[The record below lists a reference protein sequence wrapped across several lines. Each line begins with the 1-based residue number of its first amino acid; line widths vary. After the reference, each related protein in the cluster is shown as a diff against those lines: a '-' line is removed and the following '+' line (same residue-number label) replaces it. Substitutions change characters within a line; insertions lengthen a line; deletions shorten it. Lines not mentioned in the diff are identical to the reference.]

1 MARPSQTKIKI
12 LNLKFFMFIPVVLGS
27 VREQR
32 RSLAPAKLLVEKIIE
47 AGHES
52 ELVDFKEMPL
62 PFYDLPT
69 VPVALKGKYP
79 NENAQKWSNIA
90 NRADAFVLIVSEY
103 NHGYS
108 AVLKNALDWLYME
121 FNRKPFGLVGVS
133 DGKYGAMRG
142 MEQLRQVIENF
153 GAVAMREVV
162 PFGPVQDA
170 FSDDGKLIDESY
182 LKKIDGLLKVLVEFA
197 EALKPIRPQLK

>member
-1 MARPSQTKIKI
+1 
-12 LNLKFFMFIPVVLGS
+12 MFIPVVLGS

-32 RSLAPAKLLVEKIIE
+32 RSLAPAKLLVEKIIA

-52 ELVDFKEMPL
+52 QLVDFKEMPL
-62 PFYDLPT
+62 PFYNLDT

-79 NENAQKWSNIA
+79 NENAQKWSSIA

-121 FNRKPFGLVGVS
+121 FNRKPFGMVGVS
-133 DGKYGAMRG
+133 DGKYGAIRG

-153 GAVAMREVV
+153 GAVALREVV

-170 FSDDGKLIDESY
+170 FDTDGKLIDESY

-197 EALKPIRPQLK
+197 EAMKPIRPQLK

>member
-1 MARPSQTKIKI
+1 
-12 LNLKFFMFIPVVLGS
+12 MFIPVILGS

-32 RSLAPAKLLVEKIIE
+32 RSLAPAKLMVEKIIV

-52 ELVDFKEMPL
+52 ELVDFKEIPL
-62 PFYDLPT
+62 PFYNLDT
-69 VPVALKGKYP
+69 VPVALKGVYP

-90 NRADAFVLIVSEY
+90 RKADAFVLVVSEY

-121 FNRKPFGLVGVS
+121 FNRKPFGMVGVS
-133 DGKYGAMRG
+133 DGKYGGMRG

-170 FSDDGKLIDESY
+170 FNSEGKLIDESY
-182 LKKIDGLLKVLVEFA
+182 LKKIDGLLKALVEFA
-197 EALKPIRPQLK
+197 DAMKKIRPELK

>member
-1 MARPSQTKIKI
+1 
-12 LNLKFFMFIPVVLGS
+12 MFIPVVLGS
-27 VREQR
+27 VREAR
-32 RSLAPAKLLVEKIIE
+32 RAFAPAKLLVEKIIA

-62 PFYDLPT
+62 PFYNLNT
-69 VPVALKGKYP
+69 VPVALKGVYP

-90 NRADAFVLIVSEY
+90 RRADAFVLIVSEY

-121 FNRKPFGLVGVS
+121 FNKKPFGMVGVS
-133 DGKYGAMRG
+133 DGKYGGMRA

-153 GAVAMREVV
+153 GAFAIREVV
-162 PFGPVQDA
+162 AFGPVQNA
-170 FSDDGKLIDESY
+170 FSEEGKLTDESY
-182 LKKIDGLLKVLVEFA
+182 LKKIDGLLTNLAFFADAMKKVRPE
-197 EALKPIRPQLK
+197 LK

>member
-1 MARPSQTKIKI
+1 
-12 LNLKFFMFIPVVLGS
+12 MFIPVVLGS

-32 RSLAPAKLLVEKIIE
+32 RSLAPAKLLVEKIK
-47 AGHES
+47 ALGHES

-69 VPVALKGKYP
+69 VPVGLKGIYP

-90 NRADAFVLIVSEY
+90 KRADAFVLVVSEY

-121 FNRKPFGLVGVS
+121 FNRKPFGMVGVS

-153 GAVAMREVV
+153 GAMAIREVV
-162 PFGPVQDA
+162 AFGPAQDA
-170 FSDDGKLIDESY
+170 FDAEGKLTDESY
-182 LKKIDGLLKVLVEFA
+182 LKKVDGMLKVLVEFA
-197 EALKPIRPQLK
+197 EALKPIRQELK